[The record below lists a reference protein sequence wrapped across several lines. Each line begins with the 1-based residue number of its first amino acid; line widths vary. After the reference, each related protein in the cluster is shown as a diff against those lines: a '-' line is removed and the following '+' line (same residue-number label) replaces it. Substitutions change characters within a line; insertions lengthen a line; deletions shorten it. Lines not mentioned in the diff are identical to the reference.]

1 METIWMG
8 IAPGSLT
15 TRVIAMAGPEQ
26 ILLKAQLARDPRHP
40 RALPTLLEAVALWQ
54 GLPVR
59 AALCADGG
67 GASCDSS
74 LCREAS
80 LDFTFDDGA
89 PLYSVVWVPAGAHR
103 KRRHRLHGLGNFE
116 DLERLVIS
124 QVAR

>member
-67 GASCDSS
+67 GASCDSRAS
-74 LCREAS
+74 CAVTWRASMLWEACRARCSTTISRAS
-80 LDFTFDDGA
+80 CWSDRAT
-89 PLYSVVWVPAGAHR
+89 
-103 KRRHRLHGLGNFE
+103 
-116 DLERLVIS
+116 
-124 QVAR
+124 